1 MKATGFVGHDLSF
14 KGSCALR
21 VVPFQGQS
29 RLASP
34 EATTAATRF
43 AIYLQVTGADL
54 ALISETGLRDGSQ
67 QFADFKGI
75 LRKHGYIALNHYPN
89 DAPNGKGVM
98 IVTRLEHPPRPKSVK
113 RDTEARGIAAT
124 IAYRSASGSA
134 QVVPLRAIACY
145 ATTGMTSMSGP
156 ALDGDRVADW
166 LTADVRRQLQRT
178 CP

>member
-21 VVPFQGQS
+21 VVAFQGQS

-75 LRKHGYIALNHYPN
+75 LRKHGYWLPVLSKPACT
-89 DAPNGKGVM
+89 AP
-98 IVTRLEHPPRPKSVK
+98 
-113 RDTEARGIAAT
+113 
-124 IAYRSASGSA
+124 SG
-134 QVVPLRAIACY
+134 
-145 ATTGMTSMSGP
+145 
-156 ALDGDRVADW
+156 
-166 LTADVRRQLQRT
+166 RT
-178 CP
+178 FQPCR